1 MVDLTQLPI
10 DEVMKQLPNYLDP
23 QKIKG
28 VNLVMQVN
36 LKGEGA
42 GDWALTIKDGN
53 ANVIKGKVDKP
64 NFALAANVDDFK
76 GILSGKVNP
85 TQAFMTGK
93 VKVTGDMNQA
103 MKLMGMF
110 KF

>member
-10 DEVMKQLPNYLDP
+10 DQVMQQLPTYLKP
-23 QKIKG
+23 EMIKG
-28 VNLVMQVN
+28 VNLVVQIN

-53 ANVIKGKVDKP
+53 ANVVKGKVEKP
-64 NFALAANVDDFK
+64 NFSLAANVDDFK

-85 TQAFMTGK
+85 TQAFMMGK
-93 VKVTGDMNQA
+93 IKVTGDMNQA
-103 MKLMGMF
+103 MKLIGMF
-110 KF
+110 KI